1 MVDAHGLNPWLGSGH
16 PYGVARD
23 RLHGV
28 DGVFG
33 VVYACALRGV
43 VDHIDEAGEVSL
55 VDGGREGVATNA
67 DLAGNVGN
75 KHRTDGAVGGLCLGF
90 D

>member
-1 MVDAHGLNPWLGSGH
+1 M
-16 PYGVARD
+16 Y
-23 RLHGV
+23 GV

-55 VDGGREGVATNA
+55 VDGGREGVAAHA
-67 DLAGNVGN
+67 DIAGDVGDESGS
-75 KHRTDGAVGGLCLGF
+75 DGAVGGLCLGF
-90 D
+90 DEDCDFHVS